1 MAESIGRLTL
11 ENNQDAVSTNDVST
25 TTYTVAELFEI
36 VKQAYNILSFVVAA
50 ASSIYNMWKNNNFTP
65 AAKAGQK
72 VLDAIKSGKLSAE
85 QVEKWLG
92 L

>member
-1 MAESIGRLTL
+1 MDKNLIIRLGVMLITFVNL
-11 ENNQDAVSTNDVST
+11 ILTCSGVNPIPVSET
-25 TTYTVAELFEI
+25 E
-36 VKQAYNILSFVVAA
+36 AYNILSFVAAA
-50 ASSIYNMWKNNNFTP
+50 ASSVYNMWKNNNFTP

-72 VLDAIKSGKLSAE
+72 VVDAIKSGKLSAE